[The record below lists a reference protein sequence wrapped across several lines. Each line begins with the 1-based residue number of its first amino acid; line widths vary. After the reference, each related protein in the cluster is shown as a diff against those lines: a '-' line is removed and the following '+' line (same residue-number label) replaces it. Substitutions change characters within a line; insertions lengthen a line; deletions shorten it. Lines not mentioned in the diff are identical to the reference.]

1 MDWVLD
7 NVALIISLS
16 LDHLRLSVIP
26 IAMGFLV
33 SLPLGWYAH
42 RYAWSRGIVLTTV
55 GLLYTVPSLALFML
69 LPPVLG
75 ISMLSQTNVLV
86 ALSLYAAAIMVRN
99 AADAFASIDPAALRA
114 ATALGYAE
122 WGRFFAVELPLAG
135 PVLVAGL
142 RVVAVSTVSLV
153 TVGVLVGVPQS
164 GLFLHGWFPT
174 AHCSRSGHRSHHD
187 LSCGYGAGCRVS
199 ACGSNPVA
207 LVSPGDCLD
216 SEPARMN
223 LFLEA
228 WWWLLSPEQYVGQGG
243 IPQRIGEHL
252 YYTFVAVGIAAAIA
266 IPVGYFIGHTGRGGV
281 WLVGI
286 AGAARALPSFGLM
299 LLLGVAIRGVGTRQ
313 RGPCRARYFG
323 NSPLIGRG
331 VCGCSTNTPVDH

>member
-1 MDWVLD
+1 VDWVLD

-26 IAMGFLV
+26 IVMGFLV

-153 TVGVLVGVPQS
+153 TVGVLVGVPSLGYFFTDGFQRRIVPEVAT
-164 GLFLHGWFPT
+164 GVIMTFLVAMALDAVLVLVGRILLPW
-174 AHCSRSGHRSHHD
+174 SH
-187 LSCGYGAGCRVS
+187 LAIAST
-199 ACGSNPVA
+199 
-207 LVSPGDCLD
+207 VSPR
-216 SEPARMN
+216 S
-223 LFLEA
+223 
-228 WWWLLSPEQYVGQGG
+228 
-243 IPQRIGEHL
+243 
-252 YYTFVAVGIAAAIA
+252 
-266 IPVGYFIGHTGRGGV
+266 
-281 WLVGI
+281 
-286 AGAARALPSFGLM
+286 
-299 LLLGVAIRGVGTRQ
+299 
-313 RGPCRARYFG
+313 
-323 NSPLIGRG
+323 
-331 VCGCSTNTPVDH
+331 

>member
-135 PVLVAGL
+135 PVLCGRSARGGGEYGQFGDGRGLGGVPSLGYFFTDGFQRRIVPEVATGVIMTFL
-142 RVVAVSTVSLV
+142 VAMALDAVLVLVGRILLPWSHLAIASTVS
-153 TVGVLVGVPQS
+153 Q
-164 GLFLHGWFPT
+164 
-174 AHCSRSGHRSHHD
+174 RS
-187 LSCGYGAGCRVS
+187 
-199 ACGSNPVA
+199 
-207 LVSPGDCLD
+207 
-216 SEPARMN
+216 
-223 LFLEA
+223 
-228 WWWLLSPEQYVGQGG
+228 
-243 IPQRIGEHL
+243 
-252 YYTFVAVGIAAAIA
+252 
-266 IPVGYFIGHTGRGGV
+266 
-281 WLVGI
+281 
-286 AGAARALPSFGLM
+286 
-299 LLLGVAIRGVGTRQ
+299 
-313 RGPCRARYFG
+313 
-323 NSPLIGRG
+323 
-331 VCGCSTNTPVDH
+331 

>member
-26 IAMGFLV
+26 IVMGFLV

-75 ISMLSQTNVLV
+75 ISMVSQTNVLV
-86 ALSLYAAAIMVRN
+86 ALTLYAAAIMVRN

-114 ATALGYAE
+114 ATALGYAQ

-135 PVLVAGL
+135 PVLLAGL

-153 TVGVLVGVPQS
+153 TVGVLVGVPSLGYFFTDGFQRRIVPEVAT
-164 GLFLHGWFPT
+164 GVIMTFLVAMALDAVLVLLGRILLPW
-174 AHCSRSGHRSHHD
+174 SH
-187 LSCGYGAGCRVS
+187 L
-199 ACGSNPVA
+199 
-207 LVSPGDCLD
+207 
-216 SEPARMN
+216 
-223 LFLEA
+223 
-228 WWWLLSPEQYVGQGG
+228 
-243 IPQRIGEHL
+243 
-252 YYTFVAVGIAAAIA
+252 AIA
-266 IPVGYFIGHTGRGGV
+266 ST
-281 WLVGI
+281 
-286 AGAARALPSFGLM
+286 M
-299 LLLGVAIRGVGTRQ
+299 
-313 RGPCRARYFG
+313 
-323 NSPLIGRG
+323 SPR
-331 VCGCSTNTPVDH
+331 S